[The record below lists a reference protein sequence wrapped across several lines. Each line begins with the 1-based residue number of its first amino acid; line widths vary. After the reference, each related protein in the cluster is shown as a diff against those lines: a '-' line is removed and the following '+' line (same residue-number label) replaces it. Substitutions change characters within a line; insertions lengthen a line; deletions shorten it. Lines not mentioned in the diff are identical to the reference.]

1 MENNKGLT
9 FKTIEEMKACT
20 TDEHVCA
27 FCEEDNKFYAFH
39 EGEWI
44 IIEENMEQLMPSPM
58 QLYELNKQFVSQ
70 LPPLSDQ
77 DLQDRKE
84 MVDNWVNEDVEFY
97 LLYGREISY
106 FTLFQRSKD
115 ENITES
121 VSDILLECL
130 AGLGQVVSMDVLTEL
145 EEPTIEIW
153 VKIAVEGQEEDFVT
167 VLYLFDY
174 TKGVEKFRG

>member
-9 FKTIEEMKACT
+9 FKTIEQMEACT

-27 FCEEDNKFYAFH
+27 YCEENGKFYTFH
-39 EGEWI
+39 EGKWVV
-44 IIEENMEQLMPSPM
+44 IEENIKELMPSPM

-70 LPPLSDQ
+70 LPPLTEQ
-77 DLQDRKE
+77 DLKDRKE
-84 MVDNWVNEDVEFY
+84 MVDNWVDESIDFY

-106 FTLFQRSKD
+106 FTLFQRCKD
-115 ENITES
+115 EAITES
-121 VSDILLECL
+121 ISDILFECL
-130 AGLGQVVSMDVLTEL
+130 DGIGTVISMDVLTEL
-145 EEPTIEIW
+145 DEPTIEIW
-153 VKIAVEGQEEDFVT
+153 VKIAVEDQEDFVT

>member
-9 FKTIEEMKACT
+9 FKTIEQMEACT

-27 FCEEDNKFYAFH
+27 YCEENEKFYTFH
-39 EGEWI
+39 EGKWI
-44 IIEENMEQLMPSPM
+44 IIEENMKELMPSPM

-70 LPPLSDQ
+70 LPPLTEQ
-77 DLQDRKE
+77 DLKDRKE
-84 MVDNWVNEDVEFY
+84 MVDNWIDESIDFY

-106 FTLFQRSKD
+106 FTLFQRCKD
-115 ENITES
+115 EAITES
-121 VSDILLECL
+121 ISNILFECL
-130 AGLGQVVSMDVLTEL
+130 DGIGTVISMDVLTEL
-145 EEPTIEIW
+145 DEPTIEIW

>member
-1 MENNKGLT
+1 MSEANKGLT
-9 FKTIEEMKACT
+9 FKTIEQMENCT

-27 FCEEDNKFYAFH
+27 FCEENEKFYTFH
-39 EGEWI
+39 EGKWI
-44 IIEENMEQLMPSPM
+44 IIEENMEELVPSPM

-70 LPPLSDQ
+70 LPPLTEQ
-77 DLQDRKE
+77 DLKDRKE
-84 MVDNWVNEDVEFY
+84 MVDNWIDENIDFY

-106 FTLFQRSKD
+106 FTLFQRCSN

-121 VSDILLECL
+121 ISDILFECL
-130 AGLGQVVSMDVLTEL
+130 NGIGTVISMDVLTEL

-153 VKIAVEGQEEDFVT
+153 VKIAVEGQEDFVT

>member
-9 FKTIEEMKACT
+9 FKTIEQMEACT

-27 FCEEDNKFYAFH
+27 YCEENEKFYTFH
-39 EGEWI
+39 EGKWI
-44 IIEENMEQLMPSPM
+44 IIEENMEELMPSPM

-70 LPPLSDQ
+70 LPPLTEQ
-77 DLQDRKE
+77 DLKDRKE
-84 MVDNWVNEDVEFY
+84 MVDNWVDESIDFY

-106 FTLFQRSKD
+106 FTLFQRCKD
-115 ENITES
+115 EAITES
-121 VSDILLECL
+121 ISDILFECL
-130 AGLGQVVSMDVLTEL
+130 DGIGTVISMDVLTEL
-145 EEPTIEIW
+145 DEPTIEIW
-153 VKIAVEGQEEDFVT
+153 VKIAVEDQEDFVT